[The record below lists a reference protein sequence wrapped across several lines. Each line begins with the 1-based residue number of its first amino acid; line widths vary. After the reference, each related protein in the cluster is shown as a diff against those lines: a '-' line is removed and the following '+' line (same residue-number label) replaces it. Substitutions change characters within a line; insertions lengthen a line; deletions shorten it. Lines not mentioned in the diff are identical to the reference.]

1 MEKKM
6 IIDALQKLGSYLV
19 SRPRKKDIKM
29 IVVHATGGGSFSGA
43 WETLKLRGLG
53 YHAILP
59 DEDDWGHGDVIKCVP
74 DSRYCFHAGNSYGPE
89 EAAEGI
95 SRRQNSSGEF
105 IAKTSV
111 NDYTLGISFVN
122 NDNGRDPYS
131 AKQHQACVDRCVQW
145 ALAYPSI
152 AWISTHYYVSP
163 RRKTDPMGYD
173 ILKLVA
179 DVNLKLVGKRSPVK
193 LWKP

>member
-1 MEKKM
+1 M
-6 IIDALQKLGSYLV
+6 
-19 SRPRKKDIKM
+19 
-29 IVVHATGGGSFSGA
+29 
-43 WETLKLRGLG
+43 
-53 YHAILP
+53 
-59 DEDDWGHGDVIKCVP
+59 
-74 DSRYCFHAGNSYGPE
+74 
-89 EAAEGI
+89 
-95 SRRQNSSGEF
+95 
-105 IAKTSV
+105 
-111 NDYTLGISFVN
+111 N

-131 AKQHQACVDRCVQW
+131 AKQHQACVDRCVEW